1 MTLRF
6 LIIILVFSFSGIA
19 SSQSVRVTVYG
30 GGNVQFVFNSIADYK
45 SGILLNN
52 WTTLGIDVD
61 QGASVTAVGWSL
73 SVSAQDSDGDG
84 ALTGSVVANTIPFAD
99 IQVSATPLDPC
110 VSCNFLGSPFVNL
123 VAQPASTV
131 IVNSTNDPN
140 CPCPPGTLTP
150 LVAPTTR
157 LNISYR
163 AGVMPLGSML
173 GRQADNYSDDLLFD
187 LLMF

>member
-1 MTLRF
+1 MILRF
-6 LIIILVFSFSGIA
+6 VTIFIFFCFHQIVC
-19 SSQSVRVTVYG
+19 SQSVRVTIYG

-52 WTTLGIDVD
+52 WTTIGIDVD

-73 SVSAQDSDGDG
+73 SVSAQDADGDG
-84 ALTGSVVANTIPFAD
+84 ALTGSVMANTIPFAD

-110 VSCNFLGSPFVNL
+110 VSCNFMGSPFVNL
-123 VAQPASTV
+123 VPQPASTV
-131 IVNSTNDPN
+131 IVNSGNDPN
-140 CPCPPGTLTP
+140 CPCPPGILTP
-150 LVAPTTR
+150 LAAPTTR
-157 LNISYR
+157 INISYR

-173 GRQADNYSDDLLFD
+173 GRQSDIYSDDLFFD